1 MQLSD
6 LGQLIRKKRKEADL
20 SMQALADQAGVD
32 RTLLSRLENQRLP
45 EMGYAK
51 LERVLA
57 VLGLELRVQPVDR
70 LPTLN
75 DLQRQR
81 SNENMS

>member
-6 LGQLIRKKRKEADL
+6 LGQLIRNKRKEAGL

-51 LERVLA
+51 LVRVLA
-57 VLGLELRVQPVDR
+57 ILGLELTAQPVDR

-75 DLQRQR
+75 DLMRQR
-81 SNENMS
+81 RNEDTP